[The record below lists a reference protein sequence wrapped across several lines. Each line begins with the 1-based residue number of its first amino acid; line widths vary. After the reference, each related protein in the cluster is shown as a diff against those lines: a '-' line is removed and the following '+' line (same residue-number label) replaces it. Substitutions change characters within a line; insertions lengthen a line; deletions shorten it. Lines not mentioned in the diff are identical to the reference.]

1 MQVDLFDL
9 LAKDGIGTRPG
20 NVVGVI
26 RSTLDCQGDIGYASV
41 LKGTFQDFFD
51 GVMANGFVELVG
63 VNA

>member
-1 MQVDLFDL
+1 MQVDVSDL
-9 LAKDGIGTRPG
+9 LAKYGIGTRPG

-41 LKGTFQDFFD
+41 LKGLFQDFFHE
-51 GVMANGFVELVG
+51 VMANGIVELVA

>member
-9 LAKDGIGTRPG
+9 VAKDGIGTRPG
-20 NVVGVI
+20 NVVRVI

-41 LKGTFQDFFD
+41 LKGIFQDFFND
-51 GVMANGFVELVG
+51 VMANGIVELVG

>member
-26 RSTLDCQGDIGYASV
+26 RSTLDRQGDIGYAAV
-41 LKGTFQDFFD
+41 LKGIFHDFFND
-51 GVMANGFVELVG
+51 VMANGMVELVG